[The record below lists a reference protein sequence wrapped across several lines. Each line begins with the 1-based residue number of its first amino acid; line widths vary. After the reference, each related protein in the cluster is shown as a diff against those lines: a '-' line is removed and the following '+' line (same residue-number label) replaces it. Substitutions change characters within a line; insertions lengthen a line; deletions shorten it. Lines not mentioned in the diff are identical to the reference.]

1 MNKTITLWSRFSIRH
16 RTHPMYVK
24 NFIKEMNKT
33 IKIQPNFIQSTYF
46 MEKDYSTRWH
56 STTDEYCIYELSKWK
71 DSKGSKNWL
80 DNSSRKICL
89 SKFNP
94 YIKKINDK
102 ELEVQEVKDNPPA
115 YDPYSRK
122 VEGDVL
128 FAGNFLG
135 Y

>member
-33 IKIQPNFIQSTYF
+33 IKIQPKFIHSTYF

-56 STTDEYCIYELSKWK
+56 STTNEYCIYELSKWK
-71 DSKGSKNWL
+71 DTKGSKNWI

-102 ELEVQEVKDNPPA
+102 ELEVQEGGDKSAPSNT
-115 YDPYSRK
+115 YSR
-122 VEGDVL
+122 ESDNDVL